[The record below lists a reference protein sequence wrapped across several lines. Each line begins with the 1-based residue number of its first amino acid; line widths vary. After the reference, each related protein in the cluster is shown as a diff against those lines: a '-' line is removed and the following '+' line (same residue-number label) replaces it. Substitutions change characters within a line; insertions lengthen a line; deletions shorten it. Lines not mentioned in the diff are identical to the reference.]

1 MSDKDEISMR
11 RISAFAPVP
20 SVSVVLTPRRRAAIA
35 VLVTWPLAY
44 LWVDFTLTT
53 VKGIVYH
60 LRDTP
65 PWPYC
70 GGNAGWVSVT
80 NSCSTYSPGL
90 AVFELVIALGLA
102 VAVAVLLGRW
112 VMQPVRGL
120 AETLGRFGPAS
131 LALRMPV
138 AGGPRDETAL
148 LGAALN
154 SVLDRLAEGYE
165 AQRRFAATASH
176 ELRTPLATQR
186 ALIEIS
192 LAGSLTAE
200 QLELLS
206 RQLLATN
213 ERNEQLIDG
222 LLTLAETDR
231 GLVTT
236 APVPLDEVVPAAAEQ
251 FRAAAVAADVT
262 LSVEAAP
269 VTVVGER
276 PLVER
281 LVANLVTN
289 AVKYNEP
296 GGSVWVRVDGDG
308 ALTVENTGP
317 VVPAELVNGLFEPFR
332 RLSGERLVHSGGV
345 GLGLTIVRSIA
356 AAHDATVVA
365 EPRPDGGL
373 RITVRFPRP
382 VVRATAAPRVSVG

>member
-1 MSDKDEISMR
+1 MR
-11 RISAFAPVP
+11 RSRAFPAVASPGVW
-20 SVSVVLTPRRRAAIA
+20 LTPRRRAAVA

-44 LWVDFTLTT
+44 FWVDFTTTT
-53 VKGIVYH
+53 VKGFIYF

-65 PWPYC
+65 PYPYC
-70 GGNAGWVSVT
+70 AGGWISVT
-80 NSCSTYSPGL
+80 NSCAAYSPGL
-90 AVFELVIALGLA
+90 AIVELLVALALA
-102 VAVAVLLGRW
+102 VVVAVALARWVLL
-112 VMQPVRGL
+112 PVRSL
-120 AETLGRFGPAS
+120 AETVDRFGPAS
-131 LALRMPV
+131 LALRLPV
-138 AGGPRDETAL
+138 DGGPRDETGH
-148 LGAALN
+148 LGASLN
-154 SVLDRLAEGYE
+154 AVLDRLAEGYE

-186 ALIEIS
+186 ALIEVS

-231 GLVTT
+231 GVVTT
-236 APVPLDEVVPAAAEQ
+236 APLALDELVPAAAEP

-262 LSVEAAP
+262 LSVATAP
-269 VTVVGER
+269 TTVVGER

-281 LVANLVTN
+281 LIANLVGN

-296 GGSVWVRVDGDG
+296 GGSVWVRVDDDG

-317 VVPAELVNGLFEPFR
+317 VVPPELVNGLFEPFR

-356 AAHDATVVA
+356 AAHDATVTA
-365 EPRPDGGL
+365 EARPDGGL
-373 RITVRFPRP
+373 RVTVRFPRRASAGRP
-382 VVRATAAPRVSVG
+382 VRAADPSPPRISVG